1 MIINYYRIESA
12 DRLICIQSILTGCG
26 RPLLKV
32 SVNVSEIER
41 EEEEKREGGRGGGQE
56 EEEDA
61 EENKNIIVYR

>member
-41 EEEEKREGGRGGGQE
+41 EEEEKREGEGGQE

-61 EENKNIIVYR
+61 EENENIIVYR